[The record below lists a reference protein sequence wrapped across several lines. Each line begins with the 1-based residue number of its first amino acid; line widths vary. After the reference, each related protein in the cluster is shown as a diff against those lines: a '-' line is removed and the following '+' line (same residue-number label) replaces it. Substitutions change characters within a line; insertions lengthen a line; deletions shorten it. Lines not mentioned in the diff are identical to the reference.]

1 MGETADR
8 VLGGCRIAL
17 LVVTAVIQAG
27 LSLPVVTGTA
37 SRYAFAVLG
46 AVLVVAAFWVLRG
59 RPVPWPA
66 AVTGGAV
73 VLAASAVA
81 TWSVPPGELFGD
93 RHWVFGLAGWHL
105 LILLLDRPGAAVVAL
120 GAQLA
125 LTVVRLVTAAPTDR
139 AEIGGVVIVGLSVI
153 TFQIA
158 TLALVRVVNRRA
170 GEAAEASAER
180 DRLLHRKALA
190 EQQEADQRNRFAGQ
204 LGATLPLLAGLA
216 DRTLDPRDEV
226 VRRRCAFAA
235 TQLRRLFA
243 ENDDVPDPLVHEV
256 SACVDLAERR
266 GLTVTLAVSGE
277 AVPVPTAVRRAL
289 TTPLMTALVAARS
302 QARVS
307 VLRTGD
313 EIRVAAITDGEPET
327 RPNGSGAVD
336 VEWHAL
342 GERSWMEAKWRTEP
356 R

>member
-17 LVVTAVIQAG
+17 LIVTAVIQIG
-27 LSLPVVTGTA
+27 LSLPVVTGAA
-37 SRYAFAVLG
+37 SAYAFAALG

-59 RPVPWPA
+59 RAVPWPVAGMA
-66 AVTGGAV
+66 AVM
-73 VLAASAVA
+73 VLTASAVA
-81 TWSVPPGELFGD
+81 TWAVPPGELFGD

-105 LILLLDRPGAAVVAL
+105 LVLLLDRPVAAVAAL

-125 LTVVRLVTAAPTDR
+125 LTLVRLVASAPTDR
-139 AEIGGVVIVGLSVI
+139 FEIGGVVIVGLSVI
-153 TFQIA
+153 TFQAA
-158 TLALVRVVNRRA
+158 TLALVRIVNRRA

-180 DRLLHRKALA
+180 DRLAHRKALA
-190 EQQEADQRNRFAGQ
+190 EQREADQRSRFAGQ

-216 DRTLDPRDEV
+216 DRTLDPRDEA
-226 VRRRCAFAA
+226 VRQRCALAA

-243 ENDDVPDPLVHEV
+243 ENDEVPDPLVHEV

-277 AVPVPTAVRRAL
+277 PAPVPTDVRREL
-289 TTPLMTALVAARS
+289 TGPLMTALVAARS

-313 EIRVAAITDGEPET
+313 EIRVAAITDGEPGT
-327 RPNGSGAVD
+327 RSNGSDAVD

-342 GERSWMEAKWRTEP
+342 GERSWMEAKWRS
-356 R
+356 RQN